1 MARKDQTSTE
11 STTSDVSTSST
22 TGSPSALHT
31 KLEKIKAGA
40 RKVAE
45 FGAKWCGMSPHD
57 LDETLDNGNME
68 AVDIASLIDQ
78 EITITGYLPKS
89 GKDGVFVVMSVVTDD
104 NVPFVVVTGAGVI
117 VRKLQE
123 VNEAGGF
130 PVQGTIQK
138 RKAKDSKFFYFDF
151 I

>member
-1 MARKDQTSTE
+1 MAKKE
-11 STTSDVSTSST
+11 STVTETTATDASTSSA
-22 TGSPSALHT
+22 PVNALHA

-40 RKVAE
+40 RKVSE
-45 FGAKWCGMSPHD
+45 YGAKWCGISPHD
-57 LDETLDNGNME
+57 LDESLDNGAME
-68 AVDIASLIDQ
+68 AIDINSLVDM
-78 EITITGYLPKS
+78 EVTITGYLQKS
-89 GKDGVFVVMSVVTDD
+89 GKDGVFMVVSVLTDD
-104 NVPFVVVTGAGVI
+104 NVPFVVVTGGGVI

-123 VNEAGGF
+123 VNEANGF

>member
-1 MARKDQTSTE
+1 MAKKDSTVTE
-11 STTSDVSTSST
+11 TTTATET
-22 TGSPSALHT
+22 TGTPSALHA

-45 FGAKWCGMSPHD
+45 YGAKWCGISPHD
-57 LDETLDNGNME
+57 LDESLDNGAME
-68 AVDIASLIDQ
+68 AIDINSLVDM
-78 EITITGYLPKS
+78 EVTITGYLQKS
-89 GKDGVFVVMSVVTDD
+89 GKDGVFMVVSVLTDD
-104 NVPFVVVTGAGVI
+104 NVPFVVVTGGGVI

-123 VNEAGGF
+123 VNEANGF

>member
-1 MARKDQTSTE
+1 MAKKDTLTE
-11 STTSDVSTSST
+11 TTATDTSTSSVT
-22 TGSPSALHT
+22 ANALHA
-31 KLEKIKAGA
+31 KLEALKAGA

-45 FGAKWCGMSPHD
+45 FGAKWCGISPHD
-57 LDETLDNGNME
+57 LDSSLDNGTME
-68 AVDIASLIDQ
+68 AIEISSLLDM
-78 EITITGYLPKS
+78 EITITGYLQKT
-89 GKDGVFVVMSVVTDD
+89 GKEGVFVVMSVLTDD
-104 NVPFVVVTGAGVI
+104 NVPFVCVTGAGVI

-130 PVQGTIQK
+130 PVVGTIQK